1 MSEFIK
7 DKSRLPRP
15 TRACA
20 PARQRTR
27 LLAQVSGWARDAAS
41 AKHRAALH
49 RLLGELHAALDS
61 LGGAADGAE
70 RPTKVPRTADAD
82 A

>member
-1 MSEFIK
+1 MISATSMALLASWSGAGVHVAPELLFVS
-7 DKSRLPRP
+7 SRV
-15 TRACA
+15 CG
-20 PARQRTR
+20 ARQATSS
-27 LLAQVSGWARDAAS
+27 ADAWTPLS
-41 AKHRAALH
+41 D
-49 RLLGELHAALDS
+49 GELHAALES